1 VKVMDCTLRKLLT
14 TRSGSTIAQLI
25 AVNSRET
32 TFTPFQFN
40 AHDILTQ
47 REQEVIV
54 GVANGMTTRQIA
66 ASLGISFKTAECHR
80 LRLMQKLNV
89 HSTALVVRY
98 AVHCGLVEV

>member
-1 VKVMDCTLRKLLT
+1 MDCTVVRKL
-14 TRSGSTIAQLI
+14 RRAKWFRNCPTIRMH
-25 AVNSRET
+25 SRET
-32 TFTPFQFN
+32 ILTPFQFN